1 MNTKPKVMH
10 IITRLDM
17 GGSAQNTL
25 LTCLGQAD
33 RYDVVLVH
41 GRSHESHM
49 TALEKKKVES
59 HVDAARHKGVKIIP
73 VATLIRAVDP
83 LKDFQTLISLCKL
96 MRQEK
101 PAIVH
106 THTSKAGILGRL
118 AAKISAVAVIIH
130 TPHGHVFYGHF
141 NRLMSR
147 LFLLVERLFD
157 RITDGVVALTD
168 GEKNDYVQL
177 RVYQAGKMVSIHSG
191 VDLQRF
197 SDVRTNATE
206 IKKNLGLKPNTV
218 VVGAVGWLLPIK
230 GPLYLLRAMENLWR
244 EFSETHLVY
253 VGKGELER
261 QLKSEA
267 FRMGVTNKVH
277 FLGWRDDVHEIMR
290 TFDIFVL
297 PSLNEGMGRV
307 LVEAMAAGKAVVASN
322 VGGVPDLVK
331 HGQNGFLVKP
341 GNITDLSYYIKCL
354 LKDQKLRLK
363 MGLSGQ
369 RLSQNFS
376 VKKMVEKIDALY
388 LTLLQKKKC
397 VIIRLNIEGQK

>member
-59 HVDAARHKGVKIIP
+59 HVDAARPKGVKIIP
-73 VATLIRAVDP
+73 VAALVRAVDP
-83 LKDFQTLISLCKL
+83 LKDFQALIFLCKL

-130 TPHGHVFYGHF
+130 TPHGHVLYGHF

-147 LFLLVERLFD
+147 LFLLVERLFG

-177 RVYQAGKMVSIHSG
+177 SVYQAGKMVTIHSG
-191 VDLQRF
+191 VDIQRF

-206 IKKNLGLKPNTV
+206 IKKNIGLKPNTI

-230 GPLYLLRAMENLWR
+230 GPSFLLKAMAAVWR
-244 EFSETHLVY
+244 GFPTASLVY
-253 VGKGELER
+253 VGKGELEQR
-261 QLKSEA
+261 LKSDA
-267 FRMGVTNKVH
+267 VRMGVADKVL
-277 FLGWRDDVHEIMR
+277 FLGWRDDIPEIIQ
-290 TFDIFVL
+290 TFDLFVL

-341 GNITDLSYYIKCL
+341 GDITDLSYYIGRL
-354 LKDQKLRLK
+354 LQDEKLRLK
-363 MGLSGQ
+363 MGLSG
-369 RLSQNFS
+369 RRISQNFS
-376 VKKMVEKIDALY
+376 IVKMVEKIDALY
-388 LTLLQKKKC
+388 LTLLQKKDA
-397 VIIRLNIEGQK
+397 

>member
-59 HVDAARHKGVKIIP
+59 HVDAARPKGVKMIP
-73 VATLIRAVDP
+73 VAALVRAVDP
-83 LKDFQTLISLCKL
+83 LKDFQALIFLCKL

-141 NRLMSR
+141 NRLISR
-147 LFLLVERLFD
+147 LFLLVERLFG

-177 RVYQAGKMVSIHSG
+177 SVYQAGKMVTIHSG
-191 VDLQRF
+191 VDIQRF

-206 IKKNLGLKPNTV
+206 IKKNIGLKPNTI

-230 GPLYLLRAMENLWR
+230 GPSFLLKAMAAVWKG
-244 EFSETHLVY
+244 FPTASLVY
-253 VGKGELER
+253 VGKGELEQR
-261 QLKSEA
+261 LKSDA
-267 FRMGVTNKVH
+267 VRMGVADKVL
-277 FLGWRDDVHEIMR
+277 FLGWRDDIPEIMQ
-290 TFDIFVL
+290 TFDLFVL

-341 GNITDLSYYIKCL
+341 GDITDLSYYIGRL
-354 LKDQKLRLK
+354 LQDEKLRLK
-363 MGLSGQ
+363 MGLSG
-369 RLSQNFS
+369 RRISQNFS
-376 VKKMVEKIDALY
+376 IVKMVEKIDALY
-388 LTLLQKKKC
+388 LTLLQKKD
-397 VIIRLNIEGQK
+397 V